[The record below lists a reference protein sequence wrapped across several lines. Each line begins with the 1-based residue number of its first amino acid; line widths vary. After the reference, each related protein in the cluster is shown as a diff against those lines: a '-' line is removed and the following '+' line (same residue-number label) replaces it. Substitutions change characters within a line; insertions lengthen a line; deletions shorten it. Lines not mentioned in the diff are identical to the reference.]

1 MADSNYCCTKESILG
16 RNFPVGVMPFACM
29 QFVKATNCFGL
40 IDGTVRSICCLGEME
55 IVVYNGHKRK
65 HALKLQSMATP
76 IGLIANLFG
85 PVEDCRHDS
94 GMLADSYTF

>member
-1 MADSNYCCTKESILG
+1 
-16 RNFPVGVMPFACM
+16 
-29 QFVKATNCFGL
+29 
-40 IDGTVRSICCLGEME
+40 ME

-65 HALKLQSMATP
+65 HAWKLQSMATP